1 MEKLG
6 ARDFFSALHR
16 VMGSKSTEVCGIRN
30 LEGEIVNNG
39 SEVRETWKE
48 FFENLGR
55 DGVNEGQFDEEF
67 RVLLDAKVR
76 QMEVDSGDVY
86 QVELDYPISVSEVS
100 EQLKLLNN
108 WKAGGPDGLRNELL
122 KICDSVDGVE
132 MLVVLLNKIWG
143 DEAMPDELAV
153 GRIVTLFKGGD
164 VHDCGDYRG
173 ISLLNV
179 VYKLLS
185 AILNKR
191 LVRYCDENGV
201 LDEEQ
206 GGFRQGRGCTD
217 QIYSLHTVVAERKGR
232 GVDSY
237 MCFIDVKKAY
247 DRIWRNGLWMCLA
260 DNGVKGK
267 MWRVLRAMY
276 SHTKSSVLYDGVDSD
291 LFEVE
296 LGVRQGDVI
305 SPLLFSIFFNGLI
318 RALKAKGVGV
328 HMVNRILCSICG
340 YSSEI

>member
-1 MEKLG
+1 MDVGDVYMEWKNRFEFIAKKVVGMKSRCVRKGVKKLPKFVKRLYEIRNTLRKEAEAEGDKKLFQLADDVSQKIKKICIEGNKKRWDSFCAEVCMEKLG

-67 RVLLDAKVR
+67 RVLMDAKVR
-76 QMEVDSGDVY
+76 QMEVDGGDVY

-100 EQLKLLNN
+100 EQLKLLKN

-237 MCFIDVKKAY
+237 MCFIDVKKA
-247 DRIWRNGLWMCLA
+247 
-260 DNGVKGK
+260 
-267 MWRVLRAMY
+267 
-276 SHTKSSVLYDGVDSD
+276 
-291 LFEVE
+291 
-296 LGVRQGDVI
+296 
-305 SPLLFSIFFNGLI
+305 
-318 RALKAKGVGV
+318 
-328 HMVNRILCSICG
+328 
-340 YSSEI
+340 